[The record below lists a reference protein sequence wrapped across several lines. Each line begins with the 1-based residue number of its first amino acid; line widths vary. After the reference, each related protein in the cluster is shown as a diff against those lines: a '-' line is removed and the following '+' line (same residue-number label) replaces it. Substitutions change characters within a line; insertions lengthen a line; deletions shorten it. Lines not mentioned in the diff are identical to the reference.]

1 MAKECMRH
9 TDTAYSPAAWGH
21 YGPKHS
27 GWTVVP
33 VSSVMTRWQIM
44 LILDFKPSAFLVRS
58 SYLLNELKQLRKM
71 HHGSHCCSLT
81 VGIFDAEP

>member
-1 MAKECMRH
+1 
-9 TDTAYSPAAWGH
+9 
-21 YGPKHS
+21 
-27 GWTVVP
+27 
-33 VSSVMTRWQIM
+33 M